1 MDFKIHMLS
10 NVMQLHRSCYAEDI
24 SEAKNMQGCLFVC
37 FKKKCSS
44 LRAIGNCCSKTRKYL
59 EASEFSLKIH
69 ILKVELEL

>member
-44 LRAIGNCCSKTRKYL
+44 LRAIGNFVVAKQ
-59 EASEFSLKIH
+59 EN
-69 ILKVELEL
+69 ILKHLSSH